1 MRYQN
6 CPVLLLIEKFSQN
19 IGIEVVV
26 QGAGFPSALG
36 LCAAV
41 LENQNRFEVPAK
53 LLPLKCLYTL
63 FSASTY
69 FVPPM
74 VSKCP
79 RLDMRHIGCFE
90 CLDFLLIELNVKSR
104 NGFLN
109 VLHGSRSHDWRGNV
123 GL

>member
-41 LENQNRFEVPAK
+41 LENQRQFFA
-53 LLPLKCLYTL
+53 LT
-63 FSASTY
+63 
-69 FVPPM
+69 
-74 VSKCP
+74 
-79 RLDMRHIGCFE
+79 
-90 CLDFLLIELNVKSR
+90 
-104 NGFLN
+104 GF
-109 VLHGSRSHDWRGNV
+109 
-123 GL
+123 